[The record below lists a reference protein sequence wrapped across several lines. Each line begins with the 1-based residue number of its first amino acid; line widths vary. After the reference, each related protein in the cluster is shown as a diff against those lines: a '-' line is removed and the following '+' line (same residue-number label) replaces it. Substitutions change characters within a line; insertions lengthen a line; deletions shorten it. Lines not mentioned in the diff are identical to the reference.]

1 MTAVEGDPDTAA
13 PIALSLPVAA
23 VARRLGVAPATLR
36 TWARRYGLEPTGH
49 VPGRHRRY
57 TAGDLARLEIM
68 QRALT
73 HGAGPAEAA
82 RLALAA
88 RATAPTPIALAAG
101 PATHHAADPAVATAV
116 LDAPAP
122 RRGGR
127 LLRLSDAGPGARGLA
142 RAAFAMDAQA
152 VRGVLA
158 ESVAADG
165 LVVTWD
171 DVARPVLVAV
181 AERWESNGRGV
192 EIEHLVSDCVTSV
205 YNAHS
210 VGAPV
215 DTGLRPVLL
224 AAMPG
229 ELHVLPLNVL
239 SAVLAERGLPCR
251 PLGADLPAVALVDAV
266 RRVAP
271 AALVLWSQMAG
282 SGDPEVVESLPRT
295 RPRHRVFV
303 GGTGWDGV
311 ALPSATTRLTS
322 LAQAADVLTRVVAG

>member
-1 MTAVEGDPDTAA
+1 MEREPGAGMQAREAA
-13 PIALSLPVAA
+13 ALSLPVAA

-57 TAGDLARLEIM
+57 TAGDLARLEVM

-82 RLALAA
+82 RLALAT
-88 RATAPTPIALAAG
+88 RTPGL
-101 PATHHAADPAVATAV
+101 PPLTPDPAGTPAATAV
-116 LDAPAP
+116 LDGPA

-127 LLRLSDAGPGARGLA
+127 LLRLSEAGPRARGLA
-142 RAAFAMDAQA
+142 RATFAMDAQA
-152 VRGVLA
+152 VRDVLA
-158 ESVAADG
+158 ESVAVDG
-165 LVVTWD
+165 LVTTWE

-192 EIEHLVSDCVTSV
+192 EIEHLVSDCITSV
-205 YNAHS
+205 YNAHA

-239 SAVLAERGLPCR
+239 SAVLAEHGLPCR

-271 AALVLWSQMAG
+271 AALVLWSQMAE
-282 SGDPEVVESLPRT
+282 SGDPEVVEALPRT

-311 ALPSATTRLTS
+311 ALPASTTRLTS
-322 LAQAADVLTRVVAG
+322 LAEAADVLIRVVTG

>member
-1 MTAVEGDPDTAA
+1 MTAVERDPSPTAPDGGTDTQ
-13 PIALSLPVAA
+13 PSGGLSLPVAA

-36 TWARRYGLEPTGH
+36 TWARRYGLEPSGH
-49 VPGRHRRY
+49 VPGSHRRY
-57 TAGDLARLEIM
+57 TAGDLARLEVM

-88 RATAPTPIALAAG
+88 QTTAAPSAPAAAPT
-101 PATHHAADPAVATAV
+101 ATAV
-116 LDAPAP
+116 LDGPAP

-127 LLRLSDAGPGARGLA
+127 VLRLADAGPRARGLA

-152 VRGVLA
+152 VREVLA

-165 LVVTWD
+165 LVTTWE

-205 YNAHS
+205 YNAAS

-239 SAVLAERGLPCR
+239 SAVLAGRGLPCR
-251 PLGADLPAVALVDAV
+251 PLGADLPAAALAAAV

-271 AALVLWSQMAG
+271 AALVLWSQLAE
-282 SGDPEVVESLPRT
+282 SGDPAVVEGLPRT

-311 ALPSATTRLTS
+311 ALPASTTRLTS
-322 LAQAADVLTRVVAG
+322 LAEAADVLTRVVTG